1 MDETLTIY
9 YQNIPFADWVKSRKF
24 VGVTQDNVSKY
35 FSVYQRYDMCQK
47 SQCHDCVGL
56 VPDWSS
62 EEEIQTGLFK
72 QVKCEKKKQQLL
84 INFKNKIP
92 PIYKDAD
99 YTKYNDDVK
108 RAVEIFI
115 NGFPKTNGL
124 YIYSVKHNIGKTTLV
139 WSIINKLLQE
149 KKFTSDFIY
158 NNTVDMAMELHED
171 AFENNHTLYKEY
183 KNCSLL
189 VIDDF
194 GDYNM
199 TQATLAKIRSILDF
213 RHAQKVLPVIIVGS
227 TPSDQWAFE
236 KSPLESTMLKILK
249 MTETISL

>member
-9 YQNIPFADWVKSRKF
+9 YQNIPFADWIRSRKF

-62 EEEIQTGLFK
+62 EEEIQTGLYK
-72 QVKCEKKKQQLL
+72 QVKCEKKKQILL
-84 INFKNKIP
+84 HNLKNKIP
-92 PIYKDAD
+92 PIYKDSD

-115 NGFPKTNGL
+115 NGFPKAKGL
-124 YIYSVKHNIGKTTLV
+124 YIYSVKHNIGKTSLV
-139 WSIINKLLQE
+139 WSIINRLVQE

-171 AFENNHTLYKEY
+171 AFENNHTLFKLYKD
-183 KNCSLL
+183 CSLL
-189 VIDDF
+189 AIDDF

-199 TQATLAKIRSILDF
+199 TQAMLSKLRSILDYRF
-213 RHAQKVLPVIIVGS
+213 AHQLPIIIVGS
-227 TPSDQWAFE
+227 TPPDQWAFE
-236 KSPLESTMLKILK
+236 KSPLESTMIKILR
-249 MTETISL
+249 MVEAVGL